1 VTVAYTQDIAPILLS
16 DCARCH
22 SGSRPD
28 AGYSVA
34 SYELTMRAAQAGNAK
49 SPLVTIT
56 QSKGSMYR
64 YWSGKAANKADL
76 VRRWI
81 VDNGAARTR

>member
-1 VTVAYTQDIAPILLS
+1 VTVAYAQDIAPILQN

-56 QSKGSMYR
+56 QNRGSMYR
-64 YWSGKAANKADL
+64 YWSGNAATKAEL

-81 VDNGAARTR
+81 VENGAARTR